1 MNILLLGVIVAVVII
16 VVIAVV
22 LYIRFSSAAAQ
33 REAQADKEMRD
44 AEEEHIAVAF
54 QLIEESRKER
64 ESKRKKGR

>member
-22 LYIRFSSAAAQ
+22 LYMRFASQATQ
-33 REAQADKEMRD
+33 QEAQAQQELRD

-64 ESKRKKGR
+64 ESKRKKAR